1 MKSVT
6 TASAS
11 TPADSDSDSD
21 DVTARTSLLGA
32 SSTPS
37 KDFSSKLDSARHA
50 KFANARGSQSSHAS
64 PDYRPGYHLGVLL
77 SLHLS
82 TFWLLDS
89 LKDPILTLTTGIE
102 VRGHSYE
109 MSSSVS
115 VSFCTTVVFY
125 SILTRRF
132 APRLAR
138 HSLSRLPKCTP

>member
-21 DVTARTSLLGA
+21 SDDATARTSLLGA

-50 KFANARGSQSSHAS
+50 KFANARGYQSSHAS
-64 PDYRPGYHLGVLL
+64 PDYRPDYRPGYHLGVLL
-77 SLHLS
+77 SLPLS

-102 VRGHSYE
+102 VRGHTYE

-115 VSFCTTVVFY
+115 VSFCTAVVFY
-125 SILTRRF
+125 SIL
-132 APRLAR
+132 
-138 HSLSRLPKCTP
+138 